1 MDDML
6 LRYTD
11 HARARMTDR
20 GVSQEQVESVVRRP
34 WRSLPAQQGREEVQ
48 GLFERE
54 GRSMLLRVILERGE
68 VVSVIT
74 VIATS
79 RLAKYGVELP

>member
-1 MDDML
+1 ML

-11 HARARMTDR
+11 HALARMADR
-20 GVSQEQVESVVRRP
+20 GITQAQVESVVLRP
-34 WRSLPAQQGREEVQ
+34 WRSLPAQHGRHEVQ

-54 GRSMLLRVILERGE
+54 GKPMLLRVILERGE

-79 RLAKYGVELP
+79 RLSKYGVNLS

>member
-1 MDDML
+1 ML

-11 HARARMTDR
+11 HALARMADR
-20 GVSQEQVESVVRRP
+20 GVSRAQVESVVGHP
-34 WRSLPAQQGREEVQ
+34 WRTLPAQQGREERQ
-48 GLFERE
+48 GLFERD
-54 GRSMLLRVILERGE
+54 GRPMLLRVILEQGE

-79 RLAKYGVELP
+79 RLSKYGVNLP

>member
-1 MDDML
+1 ML

-11 HARARMTDR
+11 HALARMADR
-20 GVSQEQVESVVRRP
+20 GVGQALVESVVRSP
-34 WRSLPAQQGREEVQ
+34 WRTLAAQQGREERQ
-48 GLFERE
+48 GLFERD
-54 GRSMLLRVILERGE
+54 GRPMLLRVILERGE

-79 RLAKYGVELP
+79 RLSKYGVDLP